1 MTSTWNSAWYTAS
14 IQINVSYQYYNYFF
28 LEGSFRQQCGRGGK
42 TYWGAGETEEMS
54 IKRPEYMRRGR
65 KGRSTLEQGV
75 RRGGDRELLQR
86 HSKQDFMTWRGWEG
100 RRNPLE

>member
-1 MTSTWNSAWYTAS
+1 MWK
-14 IQINVSYQYYNYFF
+14 
-28 LEGSFRQQCGRGGK
+28 GREDILGG
-42 TYWGAGETEEMS
+42 GETEEMS